1 MSASTGG
8 NLRRIAPAIVGLAV
22 LVLVGA
28 FVALNAQQ
36 AAGETETGVVI
47 DVDAAG
53 LTDVRGFTLRTSD
66 GRTIEFRLGI
76 LENGAE
82 FPPSHLA
89 EHRATATPVV
99 VRYRVE
105 NGERVVFRIDDA
117 PV

>member
-1 MSASTGG
+1 VSSSTGR
-8 NLRRIAPAIVGLAV
+8 NLRRLAPAIVGLAV

-47 DVDAAG
+47 DIDSRG
-53 LTDVRGFTLRTSD
+53 LSDVRGFTLRTTD
-66 GRTIEFRLGI
+66 GRTVQFRLGV
-76 LENGAE
+76 LENGAA
-82 FPPSHLA
+82 FPPGHLN

-99 VRYRVE
+99 VRYRIE
-105 NGERVVFRIDDA
+105 NGERVAFRIEDA